1 MNPQARI
8 QSPSPHVPRR
18 RPGVKASKAAM
29 NAAAVLIAA
38 LMLFPILWI
47 VLNSFKP
54 EAEIFAQPITLLP
67 KTFTLESYTKHLGA
81 NDVFGCFKNTLIVS
95 LGALALGLVLGVP
108 SAYGLARYR
117 MRTAKLVMLLF
128 LISQMMP
135 ASLTL
140 TPLYLIYVKLNLL
153 NNYLGPMLAI
163 ATISIPFIVVTT
175 RPFFLS
181 LPKELDNAAR
191 IDGCNAF
198 TAFWRIML
206 PIAKPGLVTAGVLA
220 FIFGWNDLIYS
231 ITFNTKAAFKPLLGI
246 VFNLMRHEGVKW
258 SGVPRTA
265 STRTPCA
272 IPSRSRRTIPAAC
285 LWNTPSPRP
294 GRT

>member
-1 MNPQARI
+1 MNAQAHV
-8 QSPSPHVPRR
+8 QSPSPHAARR
-18 RPGVKASKAAM
+18 RPGVKASKVVM
-29 NAAAVLIAA
+29 NVAAVLIAA

-258 SGVPRTA
+258 SGVMALATV
-265 STRTPCA
+265 A
-272 IPSRSRRTIPAAC
+272 ILPIVALFLAMQDQIVGGLAA
-285 LWNTPSPRP
+285 
-294 GRT
+294 GAVKE

>member
-8 QSPSPHVPRR
+8 QSPSPHIPRR
-18 RPGVKASKAAM
+18 RPEVKASKAAM

-258 SGVPRTA
+258 SGAMALATV
-265 STRTPCA
+265 A
-272 IPSRSRRTIPAAC
+272 ILPIVALFLAMQDQIVGGLAA
-285 LWNTPSPRP
+285 
-294 GRT
+294 GAVKE